1 VRSEWLPI
9 TTLDPDDYTS
19 DSLTCERG
27 DPQLLFMGSTDSEHS
42 ESSCLVLVIGS
53 LQGGGAER
61 QLSDMANY
69 WARNGMRVT
78 FATWMGPTVA
88 DFYSLDSRVRRVF
101 LNVDIARTAL
111 FPHVRSNF
119 QRVLKL
125 RKLLSKTRPH
135 AVLSFVTESNVLTI
149 LGSLG
154 LGIRTVVSERVQ
166 PAVHLVLPG
175 TWRALRRIL
184 YVWSDAVV
192 AQTEEAAHWIQQN
205 CRKKATVIPN
215 ALRSLPVASAERER
229 LIIAVGRLTQQK
241 GFDVLLRAFAKVASG
256 FDSWRLVIIGEGDER
271 GKLLLLRSELM
282 LTDSAELLGQS
293 ADVAT
298 WMARAALV
306 VQPSRFEGFPNVVLE
321 AMGMGAAVIST
332 DCPSGPAV
340 LIEDGING
348 RLVPVDDVTAL
359 AQAMAELMS
368 SQDVRK
374 RLGLEASKV
383 RERFRQDLIMA
394 QWEECLLPL
403 ADRSQANARPE

>member
-1 VRSEWLPI
+1 MRAEWLPI
-9 TTLDPDDYTS
+9 TALDAGDCAT
-19 DSLTCERG
+19 DSLTYERG
-27 DPQLLFMGSTDSEHS
+27 DPQLLFMASTDSERS
-42 ESSCLVLVIGS
+42 ESSCVVLVIGS

-69 WARNGMRVT
+69 WARNGMRVIV
-78 FATWMGPTVA
+78 ATWMGPTVE

-101 LNVDIARTAL
+101 LNVDIATTAL
-111 FPHVRSNF
+111 FPHVRSNL

-154 LGIRTVVSERVQ
+154 LGVRTVVSERVQ
-166 PAVHLVLPG
+166 PAVHLMLPA
-175 TWRALRRIL
+175 TWRMLRRIL
-184 YVWSDAVV
+184 YIWSDAVV
-192 AQTEEAAHWIQQN
+192 AQTEEAAHWIQRN

-215 ALRSLPVASAERER
+215 ALRSLPLASAERER
-229 LIIAVGRLTQQK
+229 LIIAVGRLTRQK
-241 GFDVLLRAFAKVASG
+241 GFDVLLRAFAKVASV
-256 FDSWRLVIIGEGDER
+256 FDGWRLVIIGEGDER

-282 LTDSAELLGQS
+282 LTDRVELPGQS

-321 AMGMGAAVIST
+321 GMGMGAAVISA

-348 RLVPVDDVTAL
+348 RLVPVDDVAAL

-403 ADRSQANARPE
+403 AKHSQVNARPG